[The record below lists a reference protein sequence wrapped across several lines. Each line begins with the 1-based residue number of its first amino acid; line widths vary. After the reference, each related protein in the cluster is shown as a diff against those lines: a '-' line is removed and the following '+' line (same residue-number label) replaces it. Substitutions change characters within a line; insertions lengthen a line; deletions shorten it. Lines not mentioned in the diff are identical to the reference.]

1 MKYIPVIYDQPIM
14 EGYQQKKYCMKNGR
28 KYEMV
33 PEPGD
38 EEKEQEQGQKAYIL
52 MENGIVH
59 CMTCGASFI
68 AYNSNG
74 EEVRSFCPGC
84 GVKLE

>member
-14 EGYQQKKYCMKNGR
+14 EGYPQKKYCMKNGR

-38 EEKEQEQGQKAYIL
+38 IEEEQKQKYIA
-52 MENGIVH
+52 MENGIIH

-74 EEVRSFCPGC
+74 EEVRNFCPGC